1 MLYRPYNAVRGSL
14 VEELALD
21 RLSPLSLVKSA
32 LYVESS
38 GDDALL
44 DEYRKYAKTW
54 IEDAISRPLDSYQWK
69 LTWNTAGMQKDD
81 YLWIAPAPV
90 LEISYEKIEI
100 PYETI
105 DGFRSRVR
113 WGDVENAL
121 SGDIPDPLSL
131 SVITEWSER
140 DIEKLSH
147 VFLTLVAEFYR
158 NREFRVGM
166 KSQENVSRMALSI
179 YRRNQTIEQ

>member
-1 MLYRPYNAVRGSL
+1 MYKR
-14 VEELALD
+14 
-21 RLSPLSLVKSA
+21 
-32 LYVESS
+32 
-38 GDDALL
+38 
-44 DEYRKYAKTW
+44 
-54 IEDAISRPLDSYQWK
+54 Q
-69 LTWNTAGMQKDD
+69 DD

-105 DGFRSRVR
+105 GGFRSRVR